1 MIFLDTC
8 VWFELLG
15 VRTPVKVHEIQ
26 QATAASELLVRI
38 LGEKETIITC
48 KEQLVELVSA
58 IEKVTMKTASRER
71 KEHNLP
77 GIGNLKE
84 FRGLNEFQ
92 DTKRLCE
99 TVIGDVKHF
108 ANIHNIGDYDMD
120 QVIQRLDLA
129 DINDCLYYDYCIRE
143 NVDFYTFDSDVK
155 NLGDNEH
162 LHCYQVED
170 HQWS

>member
-26 QATAASELLVRI
+26 QATAATELLARI
-38 LGEKETIITC
+38 LEEKETIITC
-48 KEQLVELVSA
+48 KEQLAELVSA
-58 IEKVTMKTASRER
+58 IEKVTMKSVSRER
-71 KEHNLP
+71 KDHNLS

-92 DTKRLCE
+92 NAKRLCE

-129 DINDCLYYDYCIRE
+129 DINDCLYYDYCTRE
-143 NVDFYTFDSDVK
+143 NVEFYTFDSDVER
-155 NLGDNEH
+155 LGDSER
-162 LHCYQVED
+162 LHCYQAEKNK
-170 HQWS
+170 WS